1 VQDNNTCGNR
11 LVQNCSILPHT
22 AYVTAKAG
30 EARTQ
35 VSCAEACARANYS
48 TAGVEYGVACFCGD
62 IADGRKG
69 IGGEKLPLGQCGGAS
84 GMGGADIML
93 VYPFTCT
100 FPLPPGPPPP
110 DPTHGKCPPGTT
122 PKPQP
127 CPTEKGHTFC
137 PSDPSK
143 FQVLLRST
151 LVCKTAETSAI
162 RVS

>member
-1 VQDNNTCGNR
+1 MQDNNTCGNHP
-11 LVQNCSILPHT
+11 VQNCSILPHT

-93 VYPFTCT
+93 VY
-100 FPLPPGPPPP
+100 
-110 DPTHGKCPPGTT
+110 
-122 PKPQP
+122 
-127 CPTEKGHTFC
+127 
-137 PSDPSK
+137 
-143 FQVLLRST
+143 LLR
-151 LVCKTAETSAI
+151 
-162 RVS
+162 

>member
-1 VQDNNTCGNR
+1 MQDNNTCGNR

-69 IGGEKLPLGQCGGAS
+69 ISVVRNYPLDNAAARVAWAARTSCSCTCSGE
-84 GMGGADIML
+84 
-93 VYPFTCT
+93 Y
-100 FPLPPGPPPP
+100 
-110 DPTHGKCPPGTT
+110 
-122 PKPQP
+122 
-127 CPTEKGHTFC
+127 
-137 PSDPSK
+137 
-143 FQVLLRST
+143 
-151 LVCKTAETSAI
+151 
-162 RVS
+162 